1 MNRIFIWG
9 TRHSFTLP
17 DGFRFSDGSEAELKS
32 AIKVR
37 RVFSPSILIANFFNR
52 KPFNR

>member
-1 MNRIFIWG
+1 MNRLTIWG

-17 DGFRFSDGSEAELKS
+17 SGFSFIDSSEAQLKS

-37 RVFSPSILIANFFNR
+37 RVFSPAVLIANFFNR
-52 KPFNR
+52 KKQ

>member
-1 MNRIFIWG
+1 MFNRLIFRG
-9 TRHSFTLP
+9 TRHSFKLP
-17 DGFRFSDGSEAELKS
+17 EGFSFIDGSEAELKS

-52 KPFNR
+52 KQLF